1 LGAKYR
7 QLLVRRKEADHGD
20 KFHHHWKPAVF
31 FTYVPNGATY
41 FVNVATLD
49 QGTVKTAVDA
59 LVKQLDD
66 LSKI

>member
-1 LGAKYR
+1 MATNFTITGSQPYTYL
-7 QLLVRRKEADHGD
+7 D
-20 KFHHHWKPAVF
+20 KFNRVVDGYKVF